1 MRIIESLDSLNIPN
15 KYKRYITQ
23 YLSNLKE
30 NRLFHHVNKV
40 ILFGSCARETVK
52 DYSDIDIFLIT
63 NGLSTL
69 F

>member
-1 MRIIESLDSLNIPN
+1 MKTIKSLDSLNTPN

-40 ILFGSCARETVK
+40 ILFGEQYLYPYGYFATISRR
-52 DYSDIDIFLIT
+52 I
-63 NGLSTL
+63 
-69 F
+69 